1 MKRIILTAA
10 LVAAASLAG
19 LWPFSG
25 TDAAQVVPVETLCIR
40 REGNIVRVL
49 AEDGLTGSGDTLAAA
64 LGDLAEGAPGKVFFG
79 TVQRVILT
87 RDALPLVKDLL
98 SQGGF
103 RPSVWVYLT
112 EGTIQ
117 EGDPAVLRAHETNQ
131 EIEATLSRVLASDL
145 GGPAVTVA
153 QVTLE
158 EGSWQLQH
166 DG

>member
-1 MKRIILTAA
+1 
-10 LVAAASLAG
+10 
-19 LWPFSG
+19 
-25 TDAAQVVPVETLCIR
+25 
-40 REGNIVRVL
+40 
-49 AEDGLTGSGDTLAAA
+49 
-64 LGDLAEGAPGKVFFG
+64 
-79 TVQRVILT
+79 VILT

-112 EGTIQ
+112 EGTLQ
-117 EGDPAVLRAHETNQ
+117 EGDPAVLRAHETKQ
-131 EIEATLSRVLASDL
+131 EIEATLSRVLASAL
-145 GGPAVTVA
+145 GGPTVTVA